1 MEYCQIFKLNS
12 KNDQN
17 KKEFYDKIRFEL
29 NENIRFECNE
39 KIRFECHEKKKKI
52 WISWKK

>member
-17 KKEFYDKIRFEL
+17 KKEFYEKIRFES
-29 NENIRFECNE
+29 NE
-39 KIRFECHEKKKKI
+39 KIRFESNEKIRFELYKCLNMKMLL
-52 WISWKK
+52 

>member
-17 KKEFYDKIRFEL
+17 KKEFHEKIRFEL
-29 NENIRFECNE
+29 NENTRFECNE
-39 KIRFECHEKKKKI
+39 KIRFEFYEKNKI
-52 WISWKK
+52 